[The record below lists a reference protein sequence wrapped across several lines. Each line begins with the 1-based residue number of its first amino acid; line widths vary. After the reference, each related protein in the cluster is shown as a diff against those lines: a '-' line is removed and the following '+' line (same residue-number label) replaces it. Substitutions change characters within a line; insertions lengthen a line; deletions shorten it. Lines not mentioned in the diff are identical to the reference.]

1 MDECPICLT
10 NLNTTITVTG
20 CCQKSFHTEC
30 YLKCMKQKAECPL
43 CRSSDYVIKME
54 NELPQIVIMNE
65 QQRISTHARVSQI
78 ILAWFVVGYLI
89 YSIK

>member
-10 NLNTTITVTG
+10 NLNNTITITG
-20 CCQKSFHTEC
+20 CCQKSFHTDC

-65 QQRISTHARVSQI
+65 QPRHKITHIVSLI
-78 ILAWFVVGYLI
+78 TFCFVITYTL
-89 YSIK
+89 YSVK